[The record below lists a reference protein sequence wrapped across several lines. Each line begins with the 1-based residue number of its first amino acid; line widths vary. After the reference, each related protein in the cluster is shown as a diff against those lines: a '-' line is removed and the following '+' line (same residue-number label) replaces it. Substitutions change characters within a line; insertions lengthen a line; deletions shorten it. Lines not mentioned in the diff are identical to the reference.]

1 MAGYGY
7 ATAPIPSSGDRMISR
22 WLATLG
28 PVALA
33 ACATPSLAT
42 PPALAYGVPI
52 PPVVQ
57 YAVGD
62 TARVEIQAGG
72 QSFAVSVSVAESWR
86 MEFAPTGAGARV
98 TATLTDMDGRLSNPL
113 TSPQSADESAVS
125 GPVVFTLDRRGRP
138 TVEALPTVTPA
149 VAQFLSGSG
158 MAYTF
163 FPRLPARAVQAGES
177 WTDTVGYDTEESG
190 ARTTVQSVLT
200 YTAAGDTTAEGA
212 RYLLV
217 RWTGTTEQSSS
228 GAIGGTQF
236 EQAVAGT
243 TVGHFLWDAAA
254 GILRSLEY
262 ASELA
267 GSMAVPIAPAPLDVR
282 VRSRIRVARVA
293 GP

>member
-1 MAGYGY
+1 M
-7 ATAPIPSSGDRMISR
+7 IPR

-33 ACATPSLAT
+33 ACATPSLPT
-42 PPALAYGVPI
+42 PPALAYGVPA
-52 PPVVQ
+52 PPVVR

-62 TARVEIQAGG
+62 TARVEIQAGA

-86 MEFAPTGAGARV
+86 MEFTPTAAGTRV
-98 TATLTDMDGRLSNPL
+98 TATLTDMDGRLTNPL

-158 MAYTF
+158 MAHTF
-163 FPRLPARAVQAGES
+163 FPRLPGRTVGVGES
-177 WTDTVGYDTEESG
+177 WTDTVGYDTDESG
-190 ARTTVQSVLT
+190 ARTSVRSVVT
-200 YTAAGDTTAEGA
+200 YTAAGDSVADGA

-217 RWTGTTEQSSS
+217 RWTGTTEQSSAGS
-228 GAIGGTQF
+228 IGGTEF

-243 TVGHFLWDAAA
+243 TGGQFLWDAAA

-262 ASELA
+262 ASELS
-267 GSMAVPIAPAPLDVR
+267 GTMAVPIAPAPLEVR
-282 VRSRIRVARVA
+282 VRSRIRVVRVD